1 MLRSAC
7 KLDQKECGMKTITPF
22 ELQMLT
28 DKGRVELIDVRP
40 RKDFEKVHALGAR
53 SIPLSD
59 LEPHSVLAHR
69 KLDKHAP
76 LYIICRRKTLAS
88 LAACSLAGAG
98 LDEPIVVEGGLEA
111 WEEQCLPVVRK
122 KSWRMPVTDALT
134 TTLLGGLAV
143 GLGLA
148 FHGFFFFVAL
158 LVFAAWAVPYA
169 FGFAHH
175 RARDVDDKRWHGAHV
190 AECR

>member
-1 MLRSAC
+1 
-7 KLDQKECGMKTITPF
+7 MKTITPF
-22 ELQMLT
+22 ELQMLI
-28 DKGRVELIDVRP
+28 DKRDIELIDVRP
-40 RKDFEKVHALGAR
+40 KKDFEKVHALVAR

-59 LEPHSVLAHR
+59 FEPHSVLAHR
-69 KLDKHAP
+69 RLDKHAP
-76 LYIICRRKTLAS
+76 LYIMCRGWSLAS

-111 WEEQCLPVVRK
+111 WEGQCLPVVRK
-122 KSWRMPVTDALT
+122 KSWRMPVMDAPT
-134 TTLLGGLAV
+134 TVLISGFLV

-169 FGFAHH
+169 IGFAHH
-175 RARDVDDKRWHGAHV
+175 RSRDVDDKHWHGAHL
-190 AECR
+190 AKCG

>member
-1 MLRSAC
+1 
-7 KLDQKECGMKTITPF
+7 MKTITPF
-22 ELQMLT
+22 ELQMLI

-53 SIPLSD
+53 SIPLSAF
-59 LEPHSVLAHR
+59 EPHSVLAHR

-76 LYIICRRKTLAS
+76 LYIMCRRKTLAS

-111 WEEQCLPVVRK
+111 WEEQCLPVARK
-122 KSWRMPVTDALT
+122 KTWRMPVMDTLT
-134 TTLLGGLAV
+134 ATLLGGLAV

-158 LVFAAWAVPYA
+158 LVIAAWAIPHA

-175 RARDVDDKRWHGAHV
+175 RSRDLDDKCWHGARV